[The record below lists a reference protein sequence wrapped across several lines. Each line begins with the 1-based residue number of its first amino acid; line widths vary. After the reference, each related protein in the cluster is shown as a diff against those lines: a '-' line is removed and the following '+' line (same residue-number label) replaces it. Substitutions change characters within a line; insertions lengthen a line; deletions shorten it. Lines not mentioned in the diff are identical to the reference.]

1 MSESQPSQEAVDKA
15 FMQIATENDQP
26 DLHQHLSMHLHIT
39 GDIDHRSILDQ
50 YCRQPLS
57 QIVDQPDSVQTEHQ
71 VLVSREFFDAQL
83 VHLLLYGEPYKPL
96 TSRSLQERSE
106 QFLITGTPSGEVRMN
121 ADDLETLDGFV
132 DEALTTMAQ
141 RRFSPLL
148 LQCDPALTHE
158 ELPASQ
164 AVRFIPQFGQL
175 RRALQHMQQIL
186 REINLPLQKL
196 RADGYETSMF
206 IRYDFHSHL
215 MHNVLNLE
223 M

>member
-1 MSESQPSQEAVDKA
+1 MSEPQPSQEDVNKV
-15 FMQIATENDQP
+15 FKQIAAENDQP

-96 TSRSLQERSE
+96 TSRSLQEHSE

-121 ADDLETLDGFV
+121 AEDLETLDGFV

-148 LQCDPALTHE
+148 LRCDPTLTHE
-158 ELPASQ
+158 ELPSQ
-164 AVRFIPQFGQL
+164 AVRFIPQLGQL
-175 RRALQHMQQIL
+175 RHALQRMQQIL

-196 RADGYETSMF
+196 RADGYETSVF

-223 M
+223 A